1 MHVLRVAGD
10 PFEPGWAGRTRCTV
24 VAPASWRRNTEP
36 LGFHACNFG
45 NTGGFVQG
53 FACADSAGG
62 KGDTV
67 CRLSLPHEDMPVAQS
82 LVLGIGTAAPVLVE
96 SPGGD
101 MLALPGHGGR
111 EAGCDR
117 GMRPAEDMLWS
128 DEGFAGTVV
137 GLLDES
143 AVVAGH
149 CEV

>member
-10 PFEPGWAGRTRCTV
+10 PFEPGWAGRTRCTI

-45 NTGGFVQG
+45 NT
-53 FACADSAGG
+53 CTGG

-111 EAGCDR
+111 EAGCDG